1 MQEAM
6 QKKSDIDL
14 LIKFKGEKS
23 LFDLSELKIELEEEL
38 GKRVD
43 LVTYKYISPKI
54 KERILQEEIRLL

>member
-23 LFDLSELKIELEEEL
+23 LFDLSELKIKLEEEL